1 MFIDL
6 RGFTKL
12 AAALEP
18 RALIA
23 LLGEYQRVAV
33 PIIQRHRG
41 SITTYLGDGI
51 MVTFG
56 AIGPSTTYAA
66 DALRCAEALLD
77 ALGSWGESRRAESG
91 PAPGVGIGVEVGPVT
106 CGAIGEEGRL
116 EYAVIGDTV
125 NRAAKLQN
133 HTKAEGVRA
142 LTTLAAR
149 EAAVAQGYAPRRAQ
163 QVRADR
169 AVAGVAAPVDVVVIE

>member
-12 AAALEP
+12 AATLEP
-18 RALIA
+18 QALIA

-56 AIGPSTTYAA
+56 AIGHSATYAA

-77 ALGSWGESRRAESG
+77 ALGRWGEAHRGEMG
-91 PAPGVGIGVEVGPVT
+91 PGPGVGIGVEADPFNDLGPRAQPPI
-106 CGAIGEEGRL
+106 GAQRLGRL
-116 EYAVIGDTV
+116 QVELVRTRHNRGALAEIARAGCSLIVCGHGIGRPAWERGSEQHD
-125 NRAAKLQN
+125 
-133 HTKAEGVRA
+133 G
-142 LTTLAAR
+142 
-149 EAAVAQGYAPRRAQ
+149 
-163 QVRADR
+163 
-169 AVAGVAAPVDVVVIE
+169 